1 MNAMVSFLAGV
12 LLGPWCWA
20 VLIALVLAIFT
31 AFWVPLAVIA
41 VRRQRREDR
50 EWAAGAA
57 GRVRTAEYLHWLE
70 DEFAAMEAERPGH

>member
-1 MNAMVSFLAGV
+1 VIAFIAHI

-20 VLIALVLAIFT
+20 ALIALVLAIFT
-31 AFWVPLAVIA
+31 AFWVPLAAIA
-41 VRRQRREDR
+41 VRRQRRKDR

>member
-41 VRRQRREDR
+41 VRRQRRKDR
-50 EWAAGAA
+50 EWAAGADE
-57 GRVRTAEYLHWLE
+57 RVRIAEYLHWLE
-70 DEFAAMEAERPGH
+70 GEFAAMEAGERP